1 MKQTIDISYSEL
13 RNITNRI
20 IKLVHLTTGHK
31 QDKITISTS
40 INNEIGIE
48 GDDWDYVLIAL
59 KEKEGLI
66 MEGFNFYDYF
76 YDEGQLVE
84 KTFKALILFP
94 LSLIM
99 YVFLLKWTST
109 KFKDYS
115 FIKNTGKPDLTI
127 GDLITSKIEGKF
139 VKRED
144 RIFKIIKN
152 CAQHTI

>member
-1 MKQTIDISYSEL
+1 
-13 RNITNRI
+13 
-20 IKLVHLTTGHK
+20 
-31 QDKITISTS
+31 
-40 INNEIGIE
+40 
-48 GDDWDYVLIAL
+48 
-59 KEKEGLI
+59 

-109 KFKDYS
+109 KFKNYS